1 MGEFS
6 PASRS
11 VHTHQDKMKSLGVLL
26 ALASVALGAEVTKDE
41 GVAVLNVEN
50 FDEVI
55 EGNEFVLV
63 EFYAPWCGHC
73 KALAP
78 EYAKAAGILAEKESK
93 IVLAKLD
100 ATEEGAVAEKFE
112 VRGYPTLKFFR
123 NGKATEYGGGRT
135 ADTIVS
141 WLEKKTGPP
150 ALALA
155 SVEEATAFVAGKDVA
170 VIGVFADQTTDAAK
184 AYLAAAS
191 SIDDIPFAIT
201 SSAEVAAEHKI
212 EGEAVL
218 LLKTFDDG
226 RAVLAED
233 ITEAAVAAFIAGESL
248 PLVVDFNQETAQKI
262 FSGDIKSHLLAFLIA
277 KENKGK
283 MLFVTINTD
292 EDDHKRIL
300 EFFGITESELPTFR
314 AIQLGEDMAKY
325 KPEDD
330 KIEAENIKAFVAKFL
345 AGELKQHLMSEEI
358 PEDWDA
364 AGVKVLVGKNFHE
377 VAMSTEKNVLVEFYA
392 PWCGHCK
399 QLAPI
404 WDKLGEKYADHAS
417 IVIAKMDSTANE
429 LEEIKVQGFPTIKL
443 IKAGDNSIVDFDGER
458 TEAGFT
464 KFLDA
469 QCGGDADAA
478 AAKDEL

>member
-11 VHTHQDKMKSLGVLL
+11 VHTHQDKMKCLGVLL
-26 ALASVALGAEVTKDE
+26 ALASVALGAEVAKDE

-100 ATEEGAVAEKFE
+100 ATEEGA
-112 VRGYPTLKFFR
+112 
-123 NGKATEYGGGRT
+123 
-135 ADTIVS
+135 
-141 WLEKKTGPP
+141 
-150 ALALA
+150 
-155 SVEEATAFVAGKDVA
+155 AFVAGKDVA

-184 AYLAAAS
+184 AFLAAAAN
-191 SIDDIPFAIT
+191 IDDIPFAIT

-226 RAVLAED
+226 RAVLSEG
-233 ITEAAVAAFIAGESL
+233 ITEEAVASFIAGESL

-262 FSGDIKSHLLAFLIA
+262 FSGDIKSHLLAFLSVKADSHADDVAMLQGIA

-325 KPEDD
+325 MPEDD

-377 VAMSTEKNVLVEFYA
+377 VAMNTEKNVLVEFYA

-399 QLAPI
+399 QLTPI
-404 WDKLGEKYADHAS
+404 WDKLGEKYADHAN

-429 LEEIKVQGFPTIKL
+429 LEEIEVQGFPTIKL